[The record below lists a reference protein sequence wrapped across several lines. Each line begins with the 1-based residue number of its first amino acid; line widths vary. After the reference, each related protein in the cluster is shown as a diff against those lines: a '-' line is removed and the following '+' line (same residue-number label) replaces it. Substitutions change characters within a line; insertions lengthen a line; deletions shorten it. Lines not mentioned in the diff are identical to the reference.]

1 MSKKPKRVESPYVSQ
16 TDHPRCVVVGERT
29 GDDSGKCTVIAIRHH
44 DGYDV
49 YPHGAEGMC
58 VRLSVAEALKLG
70 GFLKAEDRS
79 HD

>member
-1 MSKKPKRVESPYVSQ
+1 MDDRERIVSQ
-16 TDHPRCVVVGERT
+16 TGHPRCVVVGRRT
-29 GDDSGKCTVIAIRHH
+29 GDDSGECTVIAIRVH

-58 VRLSVAEALKLG
+58 VRLPVAEALKLG
-70 GFLKAEDRS
+70 GFFKAEDAR